1 MAQKFA
7 SLFKTAETPPRQEN
21 RDFMEIL
28 SAKLATKLSK
38 TSLNV
43 PLKPQPGLAHPRG
56 SPDDFASD
64 DDKAVD
70 LSSENNQNYLDGTP
84 VDNHVTLG

>member
-7 SLFKTAETPPRQEN
+7 SLFKTAETTPRKEK

-43 PLKPQPGLAHPRG
+43 PSKRQPGLAHPRG
-56 SPDDFASD
+56 SSDDFASD
-64 DDKAVD
+64 DDNAVD
-70 LSSENNQNYLDGTP
+70 LSSENTKNYLDGNS
-84 VDNHVTLG
+84 VHNHVT

>member
-7 SLFKTAETPPRQEN
+7 SLFKAAETPTRKEK

-43 PLKPQPGLAHPRG
+43 SLKRQAGLAQPRG

-70 LSSENNQNYLDGTP
+70 LSAENS
-84 VDNHVTLG
+84 

>member
-1 MAQKFA
+1 MK
-7 SLFKTAETPPRQEN
+7 
-21 RDFMEIL
+21 IL

-43 PLKPQPGLAHPRG
+43 PSKRQPGLAHLRG
-56 SPDDFASD
+56 SSDDFASD

-70 LSSENNQNYLDGTP
+70 LSAENNQNYLDGTP
-84 VDNHVTLG
+84 VHNHATLG